1 MATERYDVL
10 TARTVG
16 DKSYFTKIGVA
27 FPMKNRPGFN
37 IIFEAL
43 PIPQMRDGKLECT
56 VMMMPP
62 RERQPGEESRGAASH
77 AGLDDDVPF
86 MMER

>member
-1 MATERYDVL
+1 MANDRYDVL

-43 PIPQMRDGKLECT
+43 PIPQMRDGRLECT

-62 RERQPGEESRGAASH
+62 RPREDRQPGDEPRGAPT
-77 AGLDDDVPF
+77 LNDDIPF
-86 MMER
+86 